1 MNKKIWASMLMTLV
15 FVLYS
20 GISGAAEKAEGK
32 AAPTITASFAA
43 SEMTPGATWKIYLKA
58 SDPDG
63 DMRYIVA
70 TVKQAGVGVY
80 PVSFTRIREE
90 NRKEL
95 SGYVYLNTLSSSNYS
110 SLLYYGLI
118 LTIWVQDR
126 AGNFSAPVEVP
137 MTFGARV
144 EAQQDPPAGTYKE
157 QDLGPVMIF
166 LRSISAENQTG
177 TTGLLP

>member
-1 MNKKIWASMLMTLV
+1 M
-15 FVLYS
+15 
-20 GISGAAEKAEGK
+20 
-32 AAPTITASFAA
+32 P
-43 SEMTPGATWKIYLKA
+43 
-58 SDPDG
+58 
-63 DMRYIVA
+63 
-70 TVKQAGVGVY
+70 
-80 PVSFTRIREE
+80 
-90 NRKEL
+90 
-95 SGYVYLNTLSSSNYS
+95 
-110 SLLYYGLI
+110 LL
-118 LTIWVQDR
+118 TQDR